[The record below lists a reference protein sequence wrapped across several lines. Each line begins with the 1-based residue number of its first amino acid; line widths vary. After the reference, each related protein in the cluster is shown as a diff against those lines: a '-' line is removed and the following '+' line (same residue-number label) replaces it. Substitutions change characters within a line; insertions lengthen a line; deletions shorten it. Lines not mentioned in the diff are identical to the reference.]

1 MGRVETVEPGTVLWR
16 MEGATLTTLADDASA
31 DLERPSGIALHR
43 DLLYVTDN
51 ETGRITALTLSGEV
65 VDWLDT
71 ALEPGALMGIELDA
85 SGRIYLVDA
94 VRDRILRLSP
104 R

>member
-1 MGRVETVEPGTVLWR
+1 MPLSAAASIERYPSSMMMGRMKVLR
-16 MEGATLTTLADDASA
+16 SGACSRTPLT
-31 DLERPSGIALHR
+31 
-43 DLLYVTDN
+43 N
-51 ETGRITALTLSGEV
+51 ITALTLSGEV

-85 SGRIYLVDA
+85 AGRIYVVDA